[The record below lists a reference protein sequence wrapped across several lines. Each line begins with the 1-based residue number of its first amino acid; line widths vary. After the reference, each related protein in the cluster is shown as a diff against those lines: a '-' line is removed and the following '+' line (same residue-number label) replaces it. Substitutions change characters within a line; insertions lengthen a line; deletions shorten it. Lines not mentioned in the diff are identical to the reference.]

1 MKINKKLTKNTFL
14 IVDCVPWMDL
24 CTHTISPRASLKN
37 IIYMAAINNKKEMIW
52 KKNCRHFWKKNCVFV
67 IWQETFSVI
76 KKILPATIANLYYHL
91 KKPTMLR
98 RTKIFLRFLRFWK
111 PAEKTKLPPNQIF
124 FYFVGHHVS
133 KKIIII
139 IKTNFFKI

>member
-52 KKNCRHFWKKNCVFV
+52 KKKIVAIFEKKTVFL
-67 IWQETFSVI
+67 WFD
-76 KKILPATIANLYYHL
+76 KKL
-91 KKPTMLR
+91 
-98 RTKIFLRFLRFWK
+98 F
-111 PAEKTKLPPNQIF
+111 Q
-124 FYFVGHHVS
+124 
-133 KKIIII
+133 
-139 IKTNFFKI
+139 